1 MTLASTQDG
10 SNCIISLYHKI
21 YYSFITIN
29 YLSIN
34 YVHISTTTTYLLLIN
49 YLSTTNLLPINYHS
63 STYQL
68 PTYLLRNTYLAPNFK
83 RSCITRPIVL
93 SVRKYLFLLLQTIFQ
108 QTRCYA
114 SRKYL
119 IVTSHDVV
127 ALASFGFVYINQLS
141 DHSNHIGIFQQC
153 FGYFPSKS

>member
-83 RSCITRPIVL
+83 RSCITRPILL
-93 SVRKYLFLLLQTIFQ
+93 SVRKYLFCCYRLYSNRHVAMPVENILL
-108 QTRCYA
+108 
-114 SRKYL
+114 
-119 IVTSHDVV
+119 
-127 ALASFGFVYINQLS
+127 
-141 DHSNHIGIFQQC
+141 
-153 FGYFPSKS
+153 

>member
-83 RSCITRPIVL
+83 RSCITRPILL
-93 SVRKYLFLLLQTIFQ
+93 SVRKYLFCCYRLYSNRHVAMPVENILLWRHMMSLPLPVLALYTSISWA
-108 QTRCYA
+108 T
-114 SRKYL
+114 
-119 IVTSHDVV
+119 IVTT
-127 ALASFGFVYINQLS
+127 LAFF
-141 DHSNHIGIFQQC
+141 SNVLAIS
-153 FGYFPSKS
+153 Y